1 MDIPQKM
8 RPNENYIIP
17 QSLPYIQIQ
26 QMQKQ
31 TTLSCGCEDGKT
43 CFLLCTTKLSVKS
56 NSSRVNKAPSY
67 MLKKNSKRETRQMP
81 TIAIANNSHFTK
93 RLLPLVKGELYASHI
108 NEIKAIVG
116 QCEGNGVRKRRMAG
130 GTAL

>member
-1 MDIPQKM
+1 
-8 RPNENYIIP
+8 
-17 QSLPYIQIQ
+17 
-26 QMQKQ
+26 
-31 TTLSCGCEDGKT
+31 
-43 CFLLCTTKLSVKS
+43 
-56 NSSRVNKAPSY
+56 

>member
-1 MDIPQKM
+1 
-8 RPNENYIIP
+8 
-17 QSLPYIQIQ
+17 
-26 QMQKQ
+26 
-31 TTLSCGCEDGKT
+31 
-43 CFLLCTTKLSVKS
+43 
-56 NSSRVNKAPSY
+56 
-67 MLKKNSKRETRQMP
+67 MP

-93 RLLPLVKGELYASHI
+93 RLLPLVEGELYASHI